1 MKLFQRGR
9 VYPGIK
15 SDTVLTPKTFIS
27 KCNTIHT
34 GNELCFSWRFLLKRK
49 YIEENNLRF
58 DEDLLFGEDVTFNIR
73 VVMEANRIFVM
84 QEVLYLYR
92 INNANSIMRTKY
104 KPNLDK
110 LVQQQYQKKIYLT
123 YYYHLNKNDGWM
135 EDLAYY
141 YITGFADML
150 FNNAMNGPVEEQKK
164 L

>member
-1 MKLFQRGR
+1 M
-9 VYPGIK
+9 
-15 SDTVLTPKTFIS
+15 
-27 KCNTIHT
+27 
-34 GNELCFSWRFLLKRK
+34 LKRK

-110 LVQQQYQKKIYLT
+110 LVQQQYQKKSI
-123 YYYHLNKNDGWM
+123 
-135 EDLAYY
+135 
-141 YITGFADML
+141 
-150 FNNAMNGPVEEQKK
+150 
-164 L
+164 